1 MSGDRDAQVAIGFG
15 NPWLSD
21 DGVGLRVIEELHR
34 VAARRPTALPPGTRL
49 VAAGTPSLD
58 LLATIRDVRALVLV
72 DAVDLG
78 ATPGS
83 VHAIVG
89 DAVSATLGRGEIGD
103 LLTAARLTGCLPD
116 AIALVG
122 IQVGTIGTGDTLS
135 GPVEAAVPGAVDR
148 SIRELAMLASR
159 TSTASGRRTEP
170 VLPAEGVWA

>member
-1 MSGDRDAQVAIGFG
+1 MSGDRDALVAIGFG

-21 DGVGLRVIEELHR
+21 DGVGLRVIEELRR
-34 VAARRPTALPPGTRL
+34 VADRWPTALPPGTRL

-58 LLATIRDVRALVLV
+58 LLATIRDVRALLLV

-83 VHAIVG
+83 IHVIVG
-89 DAVSATLGRGEIGD
+89 DAVGAAVGRGEIGD
-103 LLTAARLTGCLPD
+103 LLTAARLMRCFPD

-122 IQVGTIGTGDTLS
+122 IQVRTIGTSDTLS
-135 GPVEAAVPGAVDR
+135 GPVEAAVPAVVDR
-148 SIRELAMLASR
+148 SIRELTRMASR
-159 TSTASGRRTEP
+159 CSAASGRRTEP